1 VKDGFERREDGA
13 LTGLVVLLVV
23 VLGAP
28 QVLSDLRTGQ
38 LGLGS
43 VFFPVLL
50 VAFGYLAVSQ
60 RAAR

>member
-1 VKDGFERREDGA
+1 MKDGFDRREDGA

-23 VLGAP
+23 VLGTP
-28 QVLSDLRTGQ
+28 QVLSDLRSGQ
-38 LGLGS
+38 LGLES

-60 RAAR
+60 RASR